1 MFNLGVLGQTPLF
14 VPGNND
20 DIGSSHTGSRRATP
34 SKMGNIGGPL
44 SDAVNASYTDGQT
57 SKSLA
62 QWSIENKVQQT
73 SDTEA
78 MVIDRS
84 SGNTKRI
91 RRV

>member
-1 MFNLGVLGQTPLF
+1 M
-14 VPGNND
+14 
-20 DIGSSHTGSRRATP
+20 
-34 SKMGNIGGPL
+34 
-44 SDAVNASYTDGQT
+44 
-57 SKSLA
+57 SLA